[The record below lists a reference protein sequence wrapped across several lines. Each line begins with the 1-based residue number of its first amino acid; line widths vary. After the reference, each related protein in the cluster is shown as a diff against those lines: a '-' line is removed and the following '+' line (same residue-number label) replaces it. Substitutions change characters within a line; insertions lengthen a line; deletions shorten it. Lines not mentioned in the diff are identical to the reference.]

1 MKKEKFIALASVLA
15 LGVAASGSA
24 VAGKNDCAGKSN
36 CAAATD
42 GKSKEKC
49 YGVVSA
55 GKNDC
60 GSADGAHSCAGM
72 AKIDNDPNEWI
83 YVPKGLCDRI
93 GGKKG

>member
-1 MKKEKFIALASVLA
+1 MDKNKFLTLASVLA
-15 LGVAASGSA
+15 LGVVTANPAI
-24 VAGKNDCAGKSN
+24 AGKSGCASKSN
-36 CAAATD
+36 CASAG
-42 GKSKEKC
+42 GKDKEKC
-49 YGVVSA
+49 YGVVSS

-83 YVPKGLCDRI
+83 YVPEGLCDRI